1 MIRTAPR
8 TDVSLSALALAALLV
23 AGLSAG
29 FVAGQVA
36 PDVVSAI
43 GNNNAR
49 PSSIH
54 LVSKRG
60 E

>member
-1 MIRTAPR
+1 MIAHRPSVMSVADKMLILEHGKITQFGPR
-8 TDVSLSALALAALLV
+8 T
-23 AGLSAG
+23 
-29 FVAGQVA
+29 
-36 PDVVSAI
+36 DVVSAI